1 MRKSGT
7 RLLSL
12 FLLLA
17 AAHSANAQEY
27 WPLQT
32 GSRWELQSGG
42 ATMAYEV
49 IGRSGET
56 FQVKWDNPWVKAT
69 FGFRVSGAKILLD
82 SLDMGQGVMTMPP
95 DTAYFDFS
103 KNPGESWSN
112 VLGTMTVLRKST
124 VNAPAGKYENAVTIR
139 ARDTKKTDTF
149 WTFAP
154 GVGPVQ
160 FGQGRDAFLLKSF
173 RPGGG
178 GSGANAEVSRR
189 REPAPPDN
197 TRYGRGGSIPVAQRK
212 GGVYIGIDANPAPPE
227 GYADDAKL
235 KRAGIARQ
243 AGASFLYYAPKWNE
257 LEPKEGKFNFA
268 ELDHK
273 ATVSKTNNWP
283 ISLNLRVVDTN
294 NRSMPSFAQKRK
306 FDDERNVKQF
316 RSLLAEI
323 APRFDGRVRW
333 LQIGNEVNEYF
344 KNHRGEL
351 EAYRRFLEQVLPD
364 AKRLFPEA
372 AFSVNFTFFAAPAL
386 NEYQDLLSLC
396 DFVSFTYYPLAAD
409 LTFRPP
415 SEAAGDFNLM
425 LRAAGSKPVFLQEV
439 GYSSAE
445 RLHSSEDQQA
455 QFIRTVFHL
464 LRQHRDRIFAAHFVW
479 MSDLPNSVVESFTKY
494 YKMGN
499 SENFK
504 AYLASLGYFDKQ
516 GKPKKAWQVFAEEA
530 PKLGQSSN

>member
-1 MRKSGT
+1 
-7 RLLSL
+7 
-12 FLLLA
+12 
-17 AAHSANAQEY
+17 
-27 WPLQT
+27 
-32 GSRWELQSGG
+32 
-42 ATMAYEV
+42 MAYEV
-49 IGRSGET
+49 VGKTGET
-56 FQVKWDNPWVKAT
+56 FEVKWENPWVRAT

-82 SLDMGQGVMTMPP
+82 SLDMGQGVMKMPP

-112 VLGTMTVLRKST
+112 VLGTMTVLRKDT
-124 VNAPAGKYENAVTIR
+124 VNAPAGKYESSITIR

-160 FGQGRDAFLLKSF
+160 FGQGRDAFLLKNF
-173 RPGGG
+173 RPGSS
-178 GSGANAEVSRR
+178 SGTAPAVSSRR
-189 REPAPPDN
+189 REAAPPEEN
-197 TRYGRGGSIPVAQRK
+197 IRRGRGSSTPVAQKR
-212 GGVYIGIDANPAPPE
+212 GVYIGIDANPTPAE
-227 GYADDAKL
+227 GYADEAKL
-235 KRAGIARQ
+235 KRASIARQ
-243 AGASFLYYAPKWNE
+243 AGASFLYYAPKWDE

-273 ATVSKTNNWP
+273 VAVAKANNWP

-294 NRSMPSFAQKRK
+294 NRSMPASAQKRK

-316 RSLLAEI
+316 RNLLAEI

-344 KNHRGEL
+344 KNHRNEL
-351 EAYRRFLEQVLPD
+351 ESYRRFLEQVLPD
-364 AKRLFPEA
+364 TKRLFPAA
-372 AFSVNFTFFAAPAL
+372 AFSVNFTFFAAPTL
-386 NEYQDLLSLC
+386 KEYQDLLSLC

-415 SEAAGDFNLM
+415 SEASADFDLM
-425 LRAAGSKPVFLQEV
+425 LRAAGSKPVFLQEI

-445 RLHSSEDQQA
+445 RLHSSEEQQA
-455 QFIRTVFHL
+455 QFIRTAFQL

-504 AYLASLGYFDKQ
+504 AYLGSLGYFDKQ
-516 GKPKKAWQVFAEEA
+516 GKPKKAWQAFTEEA
-530 PKLGQSSN
+530 ARVGQN